1 MHVKEVCCLLQ
12 VEQSTAEPI
21 AEEVMD
27 EVTTNSDADDKP
39 PATRSAAK
47 KRSLEEACVT
57 EDTTA
62 KCAN

>member
-1 MHVKEVCCLLQ
+1 LQ